1 MIRRRFR
8 PWFALAFALLA
19 GCKSTSPGDVHP
31 SVVMIL
37 IDTLRADYLGTYGF
51 QGDVSPHLDALARDG
66 VVFEKCFSQSP
77 WTKPSVA
84 TLFTGLYPSVHK
96 VYTEEGK
103 FHAKGGGNRSTDAL
117 ARDAVTLA
125 EALSD
130 RGYSNAAF
138 VANPWLRAAH
148 GFDQGFVKFDTEGA
162 DNDQKATVLV
172 DRAKQWLNQVRSDS
186 PFFLYVHMMD
196 VHAPYDA
203 PQEDFEA
210 VRDSPSLGPSQPLEK
225 RLFDRIPAYMKIP
238 EWTKQPDAADV
249 RVWRGRY
256 AAGVRFVDRAIGD
269 LVEHLRQTG
278 RYDETLFVVVS
289 DHGEELY
296 DHGAWDHGYRVYDH
310 QIHVPL
316 IVRYPKSQFAG
327 TRVAG
332 VSRIVDLMPTVLSVA
347 GAPLPPLLQGKD
359 LAALVGGADEGRVS
373 VTEAVKWAPD
383 MRAAR
388 SVSHKLVARGGVQQ
402 LYDLVRDPREMED
415 VRTQQADVAS
425 RLAAALAAY
434 ESGNQAHPGL
444 AATQAEV
451 PAEVRER
458 LRSLGYME

>member
-1 MIRRRFR
+1 MIRLRLFL
-8 PWFALAFALLA
+8 WSALVVGLVS
-19 GCKSTSPGDVHP
+19 GCRAPSANDSRP

-37 IDTLRADYLGTYGF
+37 VDTLRADYLGTYGF
-51 QGDVSPHLDALARDG
+51 QGDVSPHIDALGRDG

-103 FHAKGGGNRSTDAL
+103 FHAKRGADRSTDAL
-117 ARDAVTLA
+117 SRDAVTLA
-125 EALSD
+125 EVLSD

-138 VANPWLRAAH
+138 VANPWIRAAH
-148 GFDQGFVKFDTEGA
+148 GFDQGFAKFDTEGA

-172 DRAKQWLNQVRSDS
+172 GRAKQWLDQLRTDA

-210 VRDSPSLGPSQPLEK
+210 VRNSPSLGPSVPLDK
-225 RLFDRIPAYMKIP
+225 QLFDRIPAYMKIP
-238 EWTKQPDAADV
+238 DWTKGPDAADV

-256 AAGVRFVDRAIGD
+256 AAGVRFIDRAIGD
-269 LVEHLRQTG
+269 LVEHLRRTG
-278 RYDETLFVVVS
+278 RYDDTLLVIVS

-316 IVRYPKSQFAG
+316 VVRYPRSQFAG

-332 VSRIVDLMPTVLSVA
+332 VSRVVDLMPTVLSAA
-347 GAPLPPLLQGKD
+347 GAPLPPLLQGTD
-359 LAALVGGADEGRVS
+359 LAGLVRGADERRVS
-373 VTEAVKWAPD
+373 VTEAVKWAPE
-383 MRAAR
+383 MRVAR
-388 SVSHKLVARGGVQQ
+388 SVSHKLVSRGAAQQ
-402 LYDLVRDPREMED
+402 LYDVAHDPREMED
-415 VRTQQADVAS
+415 VRTRQADVAS
-425 RLAAALAAY
+425 QLAAALSAY
-434 ESGNQAHPGL
+434 ESANRAHPGL

-451 PAEVRER
+451 PAEVQER
-458 LRSLGYME
+458 LRSLGYLE